1 MRRAFPPTHH
11 QPLGSLFTSDAKGSV
26 TLLFAFCSVI
36 LLAMLGLAV
45 DYGRATKAKAR
56 LTAAA
61 DAATLAAVRAA
72 TDIANAHPDLSSSQI
87 AAQAEELARNFM
99 ASNTLQ
105 KIDATVSPVEVH
117 VELSNGAWSSTL
129 GFAASVDT
137 TVSAAL
143 GIQTINVGGTSK
155 SSIRPTFPVLD
166 IAMCVDSTGSMTPT
180 LDAVKANASNFFD
193 NLNAELNTRN
203 LPSFPLVRVRM
214 IYFKDFGDRTPG
226 YWDPDPIRA
235 SQFMQLPSQTSDF
248 SAFVSPQMAGGGWD
262 TPESGI
268 ECLNEAMNSQWMKV
282 GQVPDG
288 FTMPVT
294 DVYPLIVIWTDAPSH
309 PVPFPN
315 SLANPAYPPEST
327 MPRTFNAL
335 LAKWN
340 NGSVIDQTHKQ
351 ILFFGN
357 PDITSYDQGAFE
369 SGWRTVKSW
378 PGFTVGGS
386 LTEANTS
393 MIEFLASGIAN
404 KAKQLRITQ

>member
-1 MRRAFPPTHH
+1 MRRILVPALRHR
-11 QPLGSLFTSDAKGSV
+11 LYNRLAKDAKGSV
-26 TLLFAFCSVI
+26 TLLFALCSVI

-56 LTAAA
+56 LAAAA
-61 DAATLAAVRAA
+61 DAAALAAVRAA
-72 TDIANAHPDLSSSQI
+72 TDIANANPDLSSTQV
-87 AAQAEELARNFM
+87 AAQAEELARSFM
-99 ASNTLQ
+99 ASNAGH
-105 KIDATVSPVEVH
+105 KVDATVSPVEVH

-155 SSIRPTFPVLD
+155 SSIRPAFPVLD

-193 NLNAELNTRN
+193 NLNAELNRRN

-214 IYFKDFGDRTPG
+214 VYFKDFGDRMPG
-226 YWDPDPIRA
+226 IWDAEPIRA
-235 SQFMQLPSQTSDF
+235 SDFMQLPSQTSAF
-248 SAFVSPQMAGGGWD
+248 TAFVSPQRAGGGWD
-262 TPESGI
+262 TPESGV

-282 GQVPDG
+282 GQVPSG
-288 FTMPVT
+288 FSMPVT

-315 SLANPAYPPEST
+315 SLANPAYPPESS
-327 MPRTFNAL
+327 MPRTSDAL

-340 NGSVIDQTHKQ
+340 NGSVIDQAHKQ

-357 PDITSYDQGAFE
+357 PDITSFDQGAHE
-369 SGWRTVKSW
+369 SGWQAVKTW

-386 LTEANTS
+386 LTAANTS